1 MTDEQIVDI
10 VIKRAIQA
18 WNASH
23 ASENTI
29 SSAKIALIQQYNKK
43 IYFTV
48 LIESLATIVPLAFSH
63 NRQSM
68 VFLLPELPD
77 KLMEWK
83 RDIIRKC
90 RESNLQYVVFDV
102 RTFPKEIVHIF
113 SSAVISALNT
123 SGMSMNLMTFGHPEV
138 FAADE
143 TYEEISI
150 EADLDGF
157 SSN

>member
-23 ASENTI
+23 ADGNTV

-63 NRQSM
+63 NRQLV

-83 RDIIRKC
+83 HDIIRQCK
-90 RESNLQYVVFDV
+90 ESSLEYVVFDV
-102 RTFPKEIVHIF
+102 KTFPKEIVHIF

-123 SGMSMNLMTFGHPEV
+123 SGMSMNLMTSGHPEV

-150 EADLDGF
+150 EADLMEF
-157 SSN
+157 SS